1 MDKKIFISLCV
12 IPTGIGASIGGFA
25 GDASPA
31 VNLLSKVS
39 PVITNPNSINGA
51 FFSGINSNILYTEGY
66 AIDQFIQKKLALRP
80 SNYNKIGVIF
90 DKAIPKKV
98 LNVHLNILNA
108 IKSLY
113 GIQISD
119 YVITEQEIGVNFEI
133 SSTGISTGCI
143 KQAQTLLEAGQNLTN
158 KGAEA
163 LAVVGFFPDIPEL
176 ENEQNNYSGGQGVD
190 PIGGVEAVISHILTK
205 EFNVPVAHA
214 PAFSEQELNI
224 QPQIVDARAAA
235 EYIVPAYLPCIIL
248 GLYNA
253 PKLIDINKIK
263 YDDIT
268 IEDLKAV
275 VYPYSCCGGIPVLSA
290 IEQNIPV
297 IVVKENKTI
306 LNLTPKSLGIE
317 DYVIEVSNYY
327 EVAGYLLALKNGISL

>member
-1 MDKKIFISLCV
+1 MYKKDFISLCV

-25 GDASPA
+25 GDAAPA

-39 PVITNPNSINGA
+39 PVITNPNAVNGA
-51 FFSGINSNILYTEGY
+51 YFSGINSNILYTEGY
-66 AIDQFIQKKLALRP
+66 AIDQFMQGKIALRP

-90 DKAIPKKV
+90 DKAIPKNV

-108 IKSLY
+108 IKSVY
-113 GIQISD
+113 GIQILD
-119 YVITEQEIGVNFEI
+119 YVITEQEMGVNFEI

-143 KQAQTLLEAGQNLTN
+143 KHVQTLLEAGQNLIS

-163 LAVVGFFPDIPEL
+163 LAVVGFFPDMPEL
-176 ENEQNNYSGGQGVD
+176 ENEQNNYSDGQGVD

-205 EFNVPVAHA
+205 ELNVPVAHA

-224 QPQIVDARAAA
+224 QPQIVAPRAAA
-235 EYIVPAYLPCIIL
+235 EYTVPAYLPCIIL

-253 PKLIDINKIK
+253 PKLIDINKIN
-263 YDDIT
+263 YNDIT

-275 VYPYSCCGGIPVLSA
+275 VYPYNCCGGIPVLTA
-290 IEQNIPV
+290 KEKNIPV
-297 IVVKENKTI
+297 ILVKENKTV
-306 LNLTPKSLGIE
+306 LNVTPEALGIE
-317 DYVIEVSNYY
+317 DYVMEVSNYY
-327 EVAGYLLALKNGISL
+327 EAAGYLLALKNGISL